1 MKIYTKTGDK
11 GETSLFGGKKLPK
24 DAIRIEAYGT
34 VDELNSFLG
43 LAEVE
48 VKEKSVKKVI
58 RELQNQLF
66 TVGSDLATPVDMN
79 EKNFVIPRVTEDF
92 IINAEK
98 TIDYYSLKTPELKNF
113 ILPGG
118 TKGASLLH
126 VARSVCRRAE
136 RRVVA
141 LIQQEQINRNIIIFL
156 NRISDLL
163 FVLARYENFSSGKKD
178 INWKNPHTK

>member
-11 GETSLFGGKKLPK
+11 GVTSLFGGKKLSK

-34 VDELNSFLG
+34 VDELNTFLG

-48 VKEKSVKKVI
+48 VKDKSVKKII

-66 TVGSDLATPVDMN
+66 VLGSDLASPLDIK
-79 EKNFVIPRVTEDF
+79 EKNFIIPRITEEF

-98 TIDYYSLKTPELKNF
+98 NIDDYSAKTPELKNF

-126 VARSVCRRAE
+126 ISRSVCRRAE
-136 RRVVA
+136 RRAVA
-141 LIQQEQINRNIIIFL
+141 LFQQEKLNRNIIIFL

-178 INWKNPHTK
+178 IEWKNPHTK

>member
-1 MKIYTKTGDK
+1 MKIYTKKGDK
-11 GETSLFGGKKLPK
+11 GDTSLFGGKKLPK

-43 LAEVE
+43 LAEIE
-48 VKEKSVKKVI
+48 VKDKSVKKVI

-66 TVGSDLATPVDMN
+66 TVGSDLATPIDLI
-79 EKNFVIPRVTEDF
+79 EKNFIIPRVTEDF
-92 IINAEK
+92 IVNSEK
-98 TIDYYSLKTPELKNF
+98 LIDKYSDLTPELKNF

-126 VARSVCRRAE
+126 ISRSVCRRAE
-136 RRVVA
+136 RRVVS

-163 FVLARYENFSSGKKD
+163 FVLARYENFSSGKND
-178 INWKNPHTK
+178 INWKNPNSK